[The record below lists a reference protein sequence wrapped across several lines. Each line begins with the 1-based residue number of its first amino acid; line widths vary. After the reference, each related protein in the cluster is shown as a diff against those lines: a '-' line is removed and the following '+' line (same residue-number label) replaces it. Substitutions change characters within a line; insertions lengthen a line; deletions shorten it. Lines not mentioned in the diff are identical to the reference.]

1 VRACT
6 VSPDIL
12 SFFQPCITIPV
23 NPFSGPVYREFRACT
38 RWHPPSGPGPDR
50 QRASYIIPGSSL
62 PLISHT
68 VFRFRVLLLVLI
80 IVVIAGVFGFS
91 LLEGLSLF
99 DALYLT
105 IVTVATVGYG
115 DLHPT
120 TTAAKILAMLLIL
133 AGVGTFVAAAANAFE
148 MIISRREK
156 QNRIN
161 KMHMLIGVFFSEAG
175 LVLLRTFSAADPGA
189 AALGEDLKVSDAWS
203 NAEFSRVG
211 SSLQGYSFTIDRDRM
226 SIEAV
231 RRILSSR
238 RDLLLQLLQ
247 NPILL
252 EHDAFTD
259 LLHAVFH
266 LTEELDYR
274 SGYEQLPE
282 PDLVHLAG
290 DMQRVYRLLALQ
302 WLAYMQHLKKH
313 YPYLFSLAM
322 RTNPFDREAS
332 PVVL

>member
-1 VRACT
+1 M
-6 VSPDIL
+6 
-12 SFFQPCITIPV
+12 
-23 NPFSGPVYREFRACT
+23 
-38 RWHPPSGPGPDR
+38 
-50 QRASYIIPGSSL
+50 
-62 PLISHT
+62 SHT
-68 VFRFRVLLLVLI
+68 VFRFRVLLLVLV
-80 IVVIAGVFGFS
+80 IVITAGTFGFS

-105 IVTVATVGYG
+105 IVTIATVGYG

-148 MIISRREK
+148 MILSRREK
-156 QNRIN
+156 QNRID

-189 AALGEDLKVSDAWS
+189 AELGEDLKVSDAWS
-203 NAEFSRVG
+203 NVEFSRVG

-274 SGYEQLPE
+274 SEYEQLPE

-332 PVVL
+332 PVVH